1 MNPKNQ
7 SNGDPLDRATEA
19 MQSHQP
25 TPEILNQATQQVWQ
39 RLISAVP
46 SAAAPL
52 ADRLRTCEDFTAA
65 MAPYLAGDLS
75 DAKRMLLEDHVNA
88 CSNCRRTLDAK
99 RGNLRQFAPAASSR
113 SRGGLMP
120 FVPWAVAAA
129 VTISVGYLSMDTL
142 DRFFAPSGPR
152 AEISSVSG
160 EIFKVSAA
168 GLEPVKAGLAL
179 NERETLRTA
188 KGSSAVVRLP
198 DGSLIEMN
206 ERAELNISAAYSG
219 STIHL
224 DRGNIVV
231 QAAKQKRGTLKVSTR
246 ESTVAVKGT
255 IFAVAAGLRG
265 TQVAVVEGHVVVQQ
279 SSGTSAGIKED
290 LLPGQVTASD
300 ASLKA
305 TTVAQQVAW
314 SKDYAKYF
322 AMMGEL
328 SAIAKQIDALPMPS
342 LRNQSRLLPL
352 LPADTIVY
360 AAVPNLA
367 GNLADATRIF
377 DERLKQSPA
386 LQEWWNTK
394 TVADVRL
401 VMEKLRSAGAQL
413 GDEIIFAAPSQAAPS
428 QAGQKIGTPFVLAEV
443 KGAAAKAVLD
453 TQIREI
459 LGAPMTPNGASTLY
473 TITDRYIALAPDAA
487 TLAKLKPSIDS
498 GAATA
503 FARSPFAAT
512 ILESYRKGAGWIFA
526 ADLEQ
531 IVAKSVPNNVP
542 AASLVDLNQLKHV
555 MVERRDFSGSYGAG
569 RSDTRASLTFNS
581 TRRGVAS
588 WLAAPAPI
596 SSLDFVSPDA
606 AFAFA
611 AVTKSGRAMAEE
623 FFGILNQM
631 KPGSNPINQIEAEL
645 GIKIVDDLAGPLG
658 GEVTFA
664 VDGALLPVP
673 AWVLAMEVYD
683 PARLTTS
690 LRRIV
695 ESANKQMPTQQTGG
709 LSFSEELVTGRTWY
723 RIKAGNLPVELNFT
737 FANGYLIGAS
747 KREGITKAIQNR
759 QTAFGLARSQRFRD
773 LLPLDSQINMSAV
786 VYYNLGNSLKGI
798 VDQMKTSLTLTDAQK
813 KAMDQMAG
821 NQAPVL
827 ICAYADPQKL
837 TVASTSGFFGFGID
851 TFLSA
856 GKGMPILPAI
866 INSALGQKV
875 PFTQ

>member
-25 TPEILNQATQQVWQ
+25 TPESLHQATQQVWQ
-39 RLISAVP
+39 RLVAAVP

-52 ADRLRTCEDFTAA
+52 AERLRTCEDFSAA
-65 MAPYLAGDLS
+65 MAPYLAGKLS
-75 DAKRMLLEDHVNA
+75 DAKRMLLEDHISSCA
-88 CSNCRRTLDAK
+88 NCRRTLDSR
-99 RGNLRQFAPAASSR
+99 RGNLRQFAPAASGR
-113 SRGGLMP
+113 SRGGIMP

-129 VTISVGYLSMDTL
+129 VTISVGYLSLDTL

-152 AEISSVSG
+152 AEISSVNG

-179 NERETLRTA
+179 NEKETLRTA
-188 KGSSAVVRLP
+188 KGASAVVRLP

-265 TQVAVVEGHVVVQQ
+265 TQVAVVEGHVVVEQ
-279 SSGTSAGIKED
+279 SSGASAGIKED

-300 ASLKA
+300 PSLKA
-305 TTVAQQVAW
+305 TSVAQQVAW

-352 LPADTIVY
+352 LPADTILY
-360 AAVPNLA
+360 AAIPNVA

-377 DERLKQSPA
+377 DERLKQSPV

-401 VMEKLRSAGAQL
+401 VMEKLRTAGAQL
-413 GDEIIFAAPSQAAPS
+413 GDEIIFAAPSQSGPS
-428 QAGQKIGTPFVLAEV
+428 QTGQTIGTPFLLAEV

-453 TQIREI
+453 SQIREI
-459 LGAPMTPNGASTLY
+459 LGAPLTSNGGSTLY

-503 FARSPFAAT
+503 FARSPLAAT
-512 ILESYRKGAGWIFA
+512 ILDSYRKGAGWIFA

-542 AASLVDLNQLKHV
+542 AASLLDLNQLKHV
-555 MVERRDFSGSYGAG
+555 MLERRDFSG

-588 WLAAPAPI
+588 WLAAPAPMA
-596 SSLDFVSPDA
+596 SLDYISPDA
-606 AFAFA
+606 SFAFA

-623 FFGILNQM
+623 FFGILNRTQ
-631 KPGSNPINQIEAEL
+631 PGGTNPITQIEADL
-645 GIKIVDDLAGPLG
+645 GVKIVDDLAGPLG

-664 VDGALLPVP
+664 VDGALLPIP
-673 AWVLAMEVYD
+673 SWVLAMEVYD
-683 PARLTTS
+683 PSRLTSS
-690 LRRIV
+690 LRRITD
-695 ESANKQMPTQQTGG
+695 SANRRIPTQNTGG
-709 LSFSEELVTGRTWY
+709 LSFKEETVAGRTWY
-723 RIKAGNLPVELNFT
+723 SIKAGSLPVELNFT

-759 QTAFGLARSQRFRD
+759 QTAFGLARSQRFRS
-773 LLPLDSQINMSAV
+773 LLPLDSQVNMSAV

-821 NQAPVL
+821 NQNPVL
-827 ICAYADPQKL
+827 ICAYADTQKL
-837 TVASTSGFFGFGID
+837 TVASTSGFFGFGFD
-851 TFLSA
+851 QFLAA
-856 GKGMPILPAI
+856 GRGMPILPEI
-866 INSALGQKV
+866 ISSAMGQKV